1 MKLNIERGRLIKYL
15 LILIGIF
22 IIVFILRYLVLRD
35 MDFGFSLMMAI
46 LLLFI
51 YFIINRLVYYMRR
64 EEV

>member
-1 MKLNIERGRLIKYL
+1 MIKYL

-22 IIVFILRYLVLRD
+22 MVVFILRYLVLRD
-35 MDFGFSLMMAI
+35 LDFGFSLIMAI

-64 EEV
+64 KEV